1 MLETVSEQAHRLYRS
16 VGEVLALP
24 VLQETARP
32 LDTVAAAQAISEQAS
47 RLLATAVNAAR
58 RDGITWQQI
67 GEVLG
72 VSRQA
77 AFQRFSHSIPAASNV
92 SSETRAAEARVEP
105 AVIERAATAIDHLV
119 SGEWQAVVD
128 EFDDALRESVTADG
142 LAAAWS
148 KIISAAGTFDRRAG
162 TEAVR
167 ALRLIVTNTRLVFE
181 HDECTAR
188 LVFRDDGRITG
199 LFILAGS
206 PS

>member
-1 MLETVSEQAHRLYRS
+1 M
-16 VGEVLALP
+16 
-24 VLQETARP
+24 LQETERP
-32 LDTVAAAQAISEQAS
+32 LDTVAAAQEISEQAGG
-47 RLLATAVNAAR
+47 LLTAAVDAAR
-58 RDGITWQQI
+58 RDGLTWQQI

-77 AFQRFSHSIPAASNV
+77 AFQRFSHSIPATSNV
-92 SSETRAAEARVEP
+92 PSETRASEARVEP
-105 AVIERAATAIDHLV
+105 AVIERATTAIDHLV
-119 SGEWQAVVD
+119 RGEWQAVVE

-167 ALRLIVTNTRLVFE
+167 ASRLIITNTRLVFE
-181 HDECTAR
+181 HDDCTAR
-188 LVFRDDGRITG
+188 VVFRDDGRITG